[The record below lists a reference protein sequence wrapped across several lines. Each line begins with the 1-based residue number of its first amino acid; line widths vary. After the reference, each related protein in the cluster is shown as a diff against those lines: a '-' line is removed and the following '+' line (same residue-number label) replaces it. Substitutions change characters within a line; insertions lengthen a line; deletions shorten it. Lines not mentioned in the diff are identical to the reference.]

1 MNKLECMIATYLY
14 EEPRVVPQG
23 MGFVDIVTTKKLAP
37 ELLAIN
43 DWRKR
48 AIAQAKL
55 LDNFSIGC
63 GGGGYRV
70 KEIRSSQDLDS
81 GGIGIG
87 EKVVKS
93 SVDYDL
99 IETELGMT
107 KRRYKLKPLHHA
119 SWRPAVVRNGADI
132 RTLHDWTEIVRHP
145 VEKEEEIDQLE
156 FPDPDD
162 LSRYEGVEENVRF
175 FTDLGYMT
183 TGGINGFFSGV
194 WYEIMPFRLWLASLV
209 RDRTFAKRVA
219 AMNGEFNLR
228 AAENLLERGVH
239 CITWGD
245 DMGYRKG
252 MFFSREV
259 YKDVIWPWH
268 KKVADLAHKYGAF
281 AEMHVDGN
289 INAIMD
295 LVVEAGIDAI
305 NNVGPGD
312 NMDLA
317 ELKEKYGDRITL
329 HGGLSRFTS
338 RMSNE
343 QLKAH
348 IIDRIAIGSPGGGFI
363 LGQEGALHSDM
374 SPEGFRFMMKRSR
387 RCRKNR
393 LSSKLARE

>member
-1 MNKLECMIATYLY
+1 MNKLECMIATYLH
-14 EEPRVVPQG
+14 EESRVVPQG
-23 MGFVDIVTTKKLAP
+23 IGFVDNVTAKKLAP
-37 ELLAIN
+37 ELLAIR

-48 AIAQAKL
+48 AIAEARL
-55 LDNFSIGC
+55 FDNFSIGC
-63 GGGGYRV
+63 GGGGFRV
-70 KEIRSSQDLDS
+70 KEIRSSQDLD
-81 GGIGIG
+81 GGGVSIG

-93 SVDYDL
+93 FSDYDL
-99 IETELGMT
+99 IETELGMM
-107 KRRYKLKPLHHA
+107 KRRYKLKDLHHA
-119 SWRPAVVRNGADI
+119 SWRPAIVRDSIDI
-132 RTLHDWTEIVRHP
+132 RTLHDWTEIVKHP
-145 VEKEEEIDQLE
+145 VERVEDLDQLQ

-162 LSRYEGVEENVRF
+162 PSRYEGVEENVRF
-175 FTDLGYMT
+175 FTKLGYMT
-183 TGGINGFFSGV
+183 IGSINGFFAGV
-194 WYEIMPFRLWLASLV
+194 WYEIVPFKLWLTSLV
-209 RDRTFAKRVA
+209 RNRPFARRVE
-219 AMNGEFNLR
+219 AMNGKFNLG
-228 AAENLLERGVH
+228 AAKNLLERGVH

-305 NNVGPGD
+305 NNMGPGD

-317 ELKEKYGDRITL
+317 ELKEKHGDRITL

-348 IIDRIAIGSPGGGFI
+348 IIDRIAMGSPRGGFI
-363 LGQEGALHSDM
+363 LGQEGAVHSDM
-374 SPEGFRFMMKRSR
+374 SPETFRFMMEI
-387 RCRKNR
+387 
-393 LSSKLARE
+393 SSKYRRNRPSR